1 MFTAHVMALTT
12 AADASSPAAWQ
23 GLVKLAASEVAA
35 SALRRLKGWVPS
47 MPVFRADGL
56 ALAVPPLMR
65 GNPDIAAEIYRGRFR
80 FADTVIDAGGHSIFD
95 HSAAPAAW
103 LRELH
108 GFSWLADLRA
118 GGRELSRAQGR
129 SLVSEWTLARK
140 RHPKLAFATGVT
152 GRRLTAFV
160 CHADFLLH
168 GASGNF
174 HKGFMASAT
183 AEARALTRQ
192 LASETDRRARLTG
205 AIGLAYA
212 GLALSGLTAQW
223 PLAAARLTGE
233 LHDHILADG
242 GHRSRSPQALLNI
255 LIDLLPLRAM
265 LDDARMEVPSELYAA
280 LERMVPML
288 RFFLHGDGGLAAFHG
303 VSDAAAGKV
312 RAALDLDRV
321 EGRPLIHAVHSGYC
335 RLAHGPSVVIVDVG
349 RPPPPGSNEQGG
361 ASPLAFEFSDGG
373 NRMVVNCGSPLGQA
387 GEWRRAARLTDAHS
401 TICLGQANAAS
412 IVDNPLVERIFGTP
426 ALMGPRNVS
435 ANVQATADGT
445 VVSARHDGYVAL
457 FGIAVERRL
466 YLSNGGRDVRGEDR
480 FFADLEGGANIEA
493 VPFAL
498 RFHLH
503 PSVKA
508 NVSQDGASVVLVLPD
523 RNGWRFSAR
532 GGRLRLDDSVYLLG
546 RGGPRRTQ
554 QIVVTGIVGHP
565 DRVNWAFKRIEKR
578 SSPGP
583 APVQVGVL
591 PLPTG

>member
-1 MFTAHVMALTT
+1 MAVNT
-12 AADASSPAAWQ
+12 AAEGSSPAEWQ
-23 GLVKLAASEVAA
+23 GLVKLAASEITA
-35 SALRRLKGWVPS
+35 SGLRRLKRWMPS

-56 ALAVPPLMR
+56 ALPVPSILR
-65 GNPDIAAEIYRGRFR
+65 GNPDLAGEIYRGRFR
-80 FADTVIDAGGHSIFD
+80 FAGTTIDAGGQSIFD
-95 HSAAPAAW
+95 HTTAPAAW
-103 LRELH
+103 LKELH
-108 GFSWLADLRA
+108 GFTWLADLRA
-118 GGRELSRAQGR
+118 SGRELSRAQAR
-129 SLVSEWTLARK
+129 SLVSEWTIARK
-140 RHPKLAFATGVT
+140 NHPKLAFATGVT
-152 GRRLTAFV
+152 GRRLTAWV
-160 CHADFLLH
+160 RHADFLLH

-183 AEARALTRQ
+183 AEARALSRL
-192 LASETDRRARLTG
+192 LASETDHRARLTG
-205 AIGLAYA
+205 AIALTYA
-212 GLALSGLTAQW
+212 SLALSGLKAQW
-223 PLAAARLTGE
+223 PLAVARLTAE
-233 LHDHILADG
+233 LQDQVLADG
-242 GHRSRSPQALLNI
+242 GHRSRSPQVLLDI
-255 LIDLLPLRAM
+255 LLDLLPIRAM
-265 LDDARMEVPSELYAA
+265 LEDARIEVPAELYAA

-303 VSDAAAGKV
+303 VSDPAAGKV

-335 RLAHGPSVVIVDVG
+335 RLAHGPCAVIMDVG
-349 RPPPPGSNEQGG
+349 RPPPPGSNDQAG

-373 NRMVVNCGSPLGQA
+373 NRLVVNCGSPLGSA

-401 TICLGQANAAS
+401 TVCLGQANAAT

-445 VVSARHDGYVAL
+445 VVAARHDGYVAQ

-466 YLSNGGRDVRGEDR
+466 YVAATGRDVRGEDR

-503 PSVKA
+503 PAVRA
-508 NVSQDGASVVLVLPD
+508 TVSQDGASVMLVLPD

-532 GGRLRLDDSVYLLG
+532 GGRLGLEDSVYLLG

-554 QIVVTGIVGHP
+554 QIVVSGVVGHP
-565 DRVNWAFKRIEKR
+565 DRVNW
-578 SSPGP
+578 
-583 APVQVGVL
+583 
-591 PLPTG
+591 

>member
-1 MFTAHVMALTT
+1 MAVTT
-12 AADASSPAAWQ
+12 AAEASSPAEWQ

-35 SALRRLKGWVPS
+35 SGLRRLKGWIPS

-56 ALAVPPLMR
+56 ALPVPPLVR

-80 FADTVIDAGGHSIFD
+80 FAGTAIDAGGRSIFD
-95 HSAAPAAW
+95 QTAAPAEW
-103 LRELH
+103 LQELH
-108 GFSWLADLRA
+108 GFTWLADLRA
-118 GGRELSRAQGR
+118 SARELSRAQSR

-140 RHPKLAFATGVT
+140 RHPRLAFATGVT
-152 GRRLTAFV
+152 GRRLTAWV
-160 CHADFLLH
+160 RHADFLLH

-183 AEARALTRQ
+183 AEARALSRQ
-192 LASETDRRARLTG
+192 LAGETDQRARLTG
-205 AIGLAYA
+205 AIALAYA
-212 GLALSGLTAQW
+212 SLALSGLTAQW
-223 PLAAARLTGE
+223 PMAAARLTAE
-233 LHDHILADG
+233 LQDQVLADG
-242 GHRSRSPQALLNI
+242 GHRSRSPQVLLDI
-255 LIDLLPLRAM
+255 LLDLLPIRAM
-265 LDDARMEVPSELYAA
+265 LDNAKTEVPSELHAA

-303 VSDAAAGKV
+303 VSDPAAGKV

-335 RLAHGPSVVIVDVG
+335 RLAHGPCAVVMDVG
-349 RPPPPGSNEQGG
+349 RPPPPGSNDQAG

-373 NRMVVNCGSPLGQA
+373 SRMVVNCGSPLGQT

-401 TICLGQANAAS
+401 TICLGQANAAT
-412 IVDNPLVERIFGTP
+412 IVDNPLVARIFGTP

-435 ANVQATADGT
+435 AQVESTADGT

-466 YLSNGGRDVRGEDR
+466 YLSAGGRDMRGEDR
-480 FFADLEGGANIEA
+480 FFADLEGGSNIEA

-508 NVSQDGASVVLVLPD
+508 NISQDGASVVLMLPD

-532 GGRLRLDDSVYLLG
+532 GGRLRLEDSVYLLG

-554 QIVVTGIVGHP
+554 QIVVSGVVGHP
-565 DRVNWAFKRIEKR
+565 DRVNWTFKRIDR
-578 SSPGP
+578 RAAPGQ
-583 APVQVGVL
+583 ASAQMDVL

>member
-1 MFTAHVMALTT
+1 MTLTT
-12 AADASSPAAWQ
+12 AADASSPAEWQ
-23 GLVKLAASEVAA
+23 GLVKLAAGEVAA
-35 SALRRLKGWVPS
+35 SGLRRLKRLVPS

-56 ALAVPPLMR
+56 AFRVPPLLR
-65 GNPDIAAEIYRGRFR
+65 GNPDIAGDIYRGRFR

-95 HSAAPAAW
+95 QTAAPTAW

-108 GFSWLADLRA
+108 GFSWLADLRSS
-118 GGRELSRAQGR
+118 GRELSRAQSR
-129 SLVSEWTLARK
+129 SLISEWTLARK
-140 RHPKLAFATGVT
+140 RHPKAAFATGVT
-152 GRRLTAFV
+152 GRRLTAWV
-160 CHADFLLH
+160 RHADFLLT
-168 GASGNF
+168 GASSNF

-192 LASETDRRARLTG
+192 LASETDRNARLTG
-205 AIGLAYA
+205 AIALAYA
-212 GLALSGLTAQW
+212 SLGLSGLMSQW
-223 PLAAARLTGE
+223 PLAAARLTSE
-233 LHDHILADG
+233 LHGQILADG
-242 GHRSRSPQALLNI
+242 GHRSRNPEALLDI
-255 LIDLLPLRAM
+255 LVDLLPLRAM
-265 LDDARMEVPSELYAA
+265 LDEARIEVPGELYAA

-303 VSDAAAGKV
+303 VSDPSAGKV
-312 RAALDLDRV
+312 RAALSLDPV
-321 EGRPLIHAVHSGYC
+321 EGRPLIHAVHSGYS
-335 RLAHGPSVVIVDVG
+335 RLAHGPCVVIVDVG
-349 RPPPPGSNEQGG
+349 RPPPPGANEQGG
-361 ASPLAFEFSDGG
+361 ASPLAFEFSDGL

-387 GEWRRAARLTDAHS
+387 PEWRRAARLTDAHS
-401 TICLGQANAAS
+401 TICLGEANAAS

-445 VVSARHDGYVAL
+445 VLSARHDGYVAL
-457 FGIAVERRL
+457 FGIAVERRI
-466 YLSNGGRDVRGEDR
+466 YLSAGGRDLRGEDR
-480 FFADLEGGANIEA
+480 FYADLEAGANIEA

-508 NVSQDGASVVLVLPD
+508 NMSQDGASVVLVLPD

-546 RGGPRRTQ
+546 RNGPRRTQ
-554 QIVVTGIVGHP
+554 QIVVTGVVGHP

-578 SSPGP
+578 GSP
-583 APVQVGVL
+583 APARGQTDIL

>member
-1 MFTAHVMALTT
+1 MALST
-12 AADASSPAAWQ
+12 AAEASSPAEWQ

-35 SALRRLKGWVPS
+35 SGLRRLKGWMPS
-47 MPVFRADGL
+47 MPVFRAEGL
-56 ALAVPPLMR
+56 ALPVPPLVR
-65 GNPDIAAEIYRGRFR
+65 GNPDAAAEIYRGRFR
-80 FADTVIDAGGHSIFD
+80 FADTTIDAGGHSIFE
-95 HSAAPAAW
+95 HAAAPAAW
-103 LRELH
+103 LQELH
-108 GFSWLADLRA
+108 GFAWLADLSA
-118 GGRELSRAQGR
+118 GGRELSRAQSR

-140 RHPKLAFATGVT
+140 RHPRVAFGTAVT
-152 GRRLTAFV
+152 ARRLTAWV
-160 CHADFLLH
+160 RHAQFMLH

-174 HKGFMASAT
+174 HKGFMAAAT
-183 AEARALTRQ
+183 AEARALSRQ
-192 LASETDRRARLTG
+192 LTGETDHRARLAG
-205 AIGLAYA
+205 AVALAYA
-212 GLALSGLTAQW
+212 SLALSGLMAHW
-223 PLAAARLTGE
+223 PLAAARLTDE
-233 LHDHILADG
+233 LHDQILADG
-242 GHRSRSPQALLNI
+242 GHRSRCPQVLLDI
-255 LIDLLPLRAM
+255 LLDLLPIRAM
-265 LDDARMEVPSELYAA
+265 LDEAKIEVPPELYAA

-303 VSDAAAGKV
+303 VSDPAGGRV

-321 EGRPLIHAVHSGYC
+321 EGRPLVHAVHSGYC
-335 RLAHGPSVVIVDVG
+335 RLAHGPCAVIMDVG
-349 RPPPPGSNEQGG
+349 RPPPPGSNDQAG

-401 TICLGQANAAS
+401 TICLGEANAAT
-412 IVDNPLVERIFGTP
+412 IVDNPLVDRIFGTP
-426 ALMGPRNVS
+426 ALMGPRTVS
-435 ANVQATADGT
+435 AQVQATADGT

-466 YLSNGGRDVRGEDR
+466 YLSASGRDVRGEDR
-480 FFADLEGGANIEA
+480 FFADLEGGGNIEA

-532 GGRLRLDDSVYLLG
+532 GGRLRLEDSVYLLG
-546 RGGPRRTQ
+546 RGGPRRSQ
-554 QIVVTGIVGHP
+554 QIVVTGIVGQP

-578 SSPGP
+578 G
-583 APVQVGVL
+583 APVPSQGQIDAL